1 MYKKYRIIF
10 GIIILICSMLYL
22 LYAIFNSNN
31 FNSET
36 NLFKSK
42 KILLQKIHFDKYLIY
57 GDKNKTKN
65 RSTHQVLVYIHG
77 VANISI
83 DSKNLYIDQEKKVAI
98 YHTKDINYP
107 FDVEVS
113 LAEKDMTIVDTIYSK
128 KSHKS
133 ESIILAGINIEEDF
147 TKEGFSIKKKNELI
161 SKAEELLST
170 SFRQDKRVLLTYKK
184 ALDAIIMARALEL
197 GIEIDEVQYEKH
209 R

>member
-1 MYKKYRIIF
+1 MYKKYRIVL
-10 GIIILICSMLYL
+10 GIMILICSMLYL

-57 GDKNKTKN
+57 GNKSS
-65 RSTHQVLVYIHG
+65 RQVVVYIHG

-128 KSHKS
+128 NSHKS
-133 ESIILAGINIEEDF
+133 ESITLASINMKENF
-147 TKEGFSIKKKNELI
+147 TKEGLSIKKKNELI

-170 SFRQDKRVLLTYKK
+170 SFRQDKRELLSYKK
-184 ALDAIIMARALEL
+184 ALDAIIMNRALEL
-197 GIEIDEVQYEKH
+197 GIEINEVQYEKH